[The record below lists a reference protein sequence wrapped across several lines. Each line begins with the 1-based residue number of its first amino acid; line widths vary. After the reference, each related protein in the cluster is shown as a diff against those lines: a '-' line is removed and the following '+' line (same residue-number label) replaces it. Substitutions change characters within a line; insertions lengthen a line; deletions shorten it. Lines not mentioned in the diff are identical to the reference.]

1 MNPEH
6 LDQVTDS
13 FHNVFPVWVNK
24 RGFSTVLSLIVSL

>member
-24 RGFSTVLSLIVSL
+24 HVVLAQCSV